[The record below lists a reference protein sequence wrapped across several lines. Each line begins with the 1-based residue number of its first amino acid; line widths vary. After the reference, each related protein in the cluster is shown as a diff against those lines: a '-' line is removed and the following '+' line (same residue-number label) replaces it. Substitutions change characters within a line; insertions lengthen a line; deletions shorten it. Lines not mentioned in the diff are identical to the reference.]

1 MNSLRNQMIYQVF
14 VRNYSQEGTFNALTK
29 DLRRIKELGT
39 DILYLMPI
47 HPIGEL
53 NRKGTMGSPY
63 AIKDYYGISPDL
75 GTLEDFKELLHQAH
89 ELNLKVMI
97 DVVFHHTAPDH
108 VWVKE
113 HPTFY
118 VYKKGKLANKV
129 GDWSDIADF
138 EFVNNPELIEKL
150 TEVLLYWT
158 KLGVDGYRFD
168 VASMIPKE
176 FYEYAFPKVNKL
188 NPDTIYLAESVD
200 SNFVDYLR
208 YHNHTCLS
216 DAELYP
222 FFDILYDY
230 DNQVNFIGYLH
241 KEKSFNDYIEAHRR
255 QERIYPVN
263 YVKARNVENHDNPRI
278 HAYTHDKLKT
288 INWLAYVFM
297 AKGIA
302 FLHFGVETLT
312 DHMDYLFEKDPVDFS
327 KIDNEL
333 VYWIQSLSKLKKREI
348 MAQDYG
354 YKLVNHPVD
363 ILHFEYENEHERF
376 IAICNVSQHKGLIR
390 LDLPEGE
397 YHDFLTNDVI
407 DVRFGQVKLSEY
419 PMFLSIKKSHKV

>member
-14 VRNYSQEGTFNALTK
+14 VRNYSQEGTFNALTN
-29 DLRRIKELGT
+29 DLKRIKDLGT

-53 NRKGTMGSPY
+53 NRKGIMGSPY
-63 AIKDYYGISPDL
+63 AIKDYYGISSDL
-75 GTLEDFKELLHQAH
+75 GSLDDFKELLNKAH
-89 ELNLKVMI
+89 DLNLKVMI
-97 DVVFHHTAPDH
+97 DIVFHHTAPDH
-108 VWVKE
+108 VWVKKYP
-113 HPTFY
+113 HFY

-138 EFVNNPELIEKL
+138 EFDHNPELIEKL
-150 TEVLLYWT
+150 TDVLLYWT

-176 FYEYAFPKVNKL
+176 FYEYAFPKVKEV
-188 NPDTIYLAESVD
+188 NPNTVYLAESVD

-216 DAELYP
+216 DAELYQY
-222 FFDILYDY
+222 FDILYDY
-230 DNQVNFIGYLH
+230 DNQVNFIGYLRH
-241 KEKSFNDYIEAHRR
+241 EKSFFDYIDAHRR

-278 HAYTHDKLKT
+278 HAYTQDKLKT

-302 FLHFGVETLT
+302 FLHFGVETLS

-327 KIDNEL
+327 KIDQEL
-333 VYWIQSLSKLKKREI
+333 VDWIKSLSTLKKHKI
-348 MAQDYG
+348 FAQNYG

-363 ILHFEYENEHERF
+363 VLHFEYENEVERL
-376 IAICNVSQHKGLIR
+376 IAICNVSSSKGMITI
-390 LDLPEGE
+390 DLPEGE
-397 YHDFLTNDVI
+397 YHDVITNEFV
-407 DVRFGQVKLSEY
+407 DVRFGQVKLSNY
-419 PMFLSIKKSHKV
+419 PMILSIKK

>member
-14 VRNYSQEGTFNALTK
+14 VRNYSQEGTFNALSK
-29 DLRRIKELGT
+29 DLTRIKDLGT

-75 GTLEDFKELLHQAH
+75 GTLDDFKALIKHAH
-89 ELNLKVMI
+89 DLNLKVMI
-97 DVVFHHTAPDH
+97 DIVFHHTAPDH
-108 VWVKE
+108 VWVKKQSS
-113 HPTFY
+113 FY

-138 EFVNNPELIEKL
+138 EFDHNPELIEKL
-150 TEVLLYWT
+150 TDVLLYWT

-176 FYEYAFPKVNKL
+176 FYEYAFPRVNEV

-216 DAELYP
+216 DAELYQY
-222 FFDILYDY
+222 FDILYDY
-230 DNQVNFIGYLH
+230 DNQVNFMGYLRH
-241 KEKSFNDYIEAHRR
+241 EKSFNDYIEAHRR

-278 HAYTHDKLKT
+278 QAYTHDKLKT

-327 KIDNEL
+327 KIDQEL
-333 VYWIQSLSKLKKREI
+333 VYWIKSLSTLKKNNI
-348 MAQDYG
+348 FAQSYG
-354 YKLVNHPVD
+354 YKLVNHSVEV
-363 ILHFEYENEHERF
+363 LHFEYENEEERL
-376 IAICNVSQHKGLIR
+376 IAICNVSSSKGMITI
-390 LDLPEGE
+390 DLPEGE
-397 YHDFLTNDVI
+397 YHDVITNELI
-407 DVRFGQVKLSEY
+407 DIRFGQVKLFEY
-419 PMFLSIKKSHKV
+419 PMILLIKK

>member
-14 VRNYSQEGTFNALTK
+14 VRNYSEEGTFNALRK
-29 DLRRIKELGT
+29 DLKRIKELGT

-75 GTLEDFKELLHQAH
+75 GTLDDFKLLIKETH
-89 ELNLKVMI
+89 ELDMKLMI

-113 HPTFY
+113 YPHFY

-138 EFVNNPELIEKL
+138 EFVNNPELINKL
-150 TEVLLYWT
+150 TDVLLYWT

-176 FYEYAFPKVNKL
+176 FYEVAFPKVNEA
-188 NPDTIYLAESVD
+188 NPNTIYLAESVD

-216 DAELYP
+216 DAELYQY
-222 FFDILYDY
+222 FDILYDY

-241 KEKSFNDYIEAHRR
+241 KEKSFSDYIEAHRR
-255 QERIYPVN
+255 QERIYPVD

-278 HAYTHDKLKT
+278 QAYTQDKLKT

-302 FLHFGVETLT
+302 FLHFGVETFT

-327 KIDNEL
+327 KIDKDV
-333 VYWIQSLSKLKKREI
+333 VYWIKSLSKLKKRAI
-348 MAQDYG
+348 MAQNYG
-354 YKLVNHPVD
+354 YKLINHPVE

-376 IAICNVSQHKGLIR
+376 IAICNVSQAKGMIR

-397 YHDFLTNDVI
+397 YHDFLTNNLI
-407 DVRFGQVKLSEY
+407 DVRYGQVKLSEY
-419 PMFLSIKKSHKV
+419 PMFISIKKES

>member
-1 MNSLRNQMIYQVF
+1 MIYQVF
-14 VRNYSQEGTFNALTK
+14 VRNYSQEGTFNALRK
-29 DLRRIKELGT
+29 DLKRIKELGT

-75 GTLEDFKELLHQAH
+75 GTLDDFNLLIKEVH
-89 ELNLKVMI
+89 EHDMKIMI
-97 DVVFHHTAPDH
+97 DIVFHHTAPDH
-108 VWVKE
+108 VWVTDYP
-113 HPTFY
+113 HFY
-118 VYKKGKLANKV
+118 VYKMGKLANKV

-150 TEVLLYWT
+150 TDVLLYWT

-176 FYEYAFPKVNKL
+176 FYEYAFPKVNNL
-188 NPDTIYLAESVD
+188 NPETIYLAESVD

-216 DAELYP
+216 DAELYQY
-222 FFDILYDY
+222 FDILYDY
-230 DNQVNFIGYLH
+230 DNQVNFMAYLH

-255 QERIYPVN
+255 QERIYPVD

-278 HAYTHDKLKT
+278 QAYTQDKLKT

-327 KIDNEL
+327 KIDKDV
-333 VYWIQSLSKLKKREI
+333 VYWIKSLSKLKKREI
-348 MAQDYG
+348 MAQKYG

-363 ILHFEYENEHERF
+363 ILHFEYENDHERF
-376 IAICNVSQHKGLIR
+376 IAICNISHHKGMIR
-390 LDLPEGE
+390 LDLPEGV
-397 YHDFLTNDVI
+397 YHDLLTNDSI
-407 DVRFGQVKLSEY
+407 DVRFGQVKLSDY
-419 PMFLSIKKSHKV
+419 PMFISIQK